1 MVQSQA
7 SSFDAISPTALMVAY
22 TRQFTDIPYGKEL
35 SQLVNAESF
44 IEQLQQK
51 QLSQPSEVSVLVEA
65 RYKAVNQVISQHLQF
80 ETTQIIELA
89 SGLLPRGMAM
99 SQNQNITFVESDLPT
114 MISQKQQFVKRLI
127 GERQNLYFEAIDAT
141 NQPSQFPLNVNY
153 LHQNQP
159 VVVLCEGLLTY
170 LTLAEK
176 QKVFANVREI
186 LQVYDGVWIT
196 PDLTTFDGLNQLRQ
210 ISPGLQR
217 LNQTA
222 SNVSGRA
229 INNYHFENID
239 HVKQFAYEQ
248 GFDIKEYSMLEVMNQ
263 ITCLKPLGIEPEVV
277 KSMLAIGSTFVL
289 TLCNS

>member
-22 TRQFTDIPYGKEL
+22 TRQFTDILYGKEL
-35 SQLVNAESF
+35 AQLVNAESF

-51 QLSQPSEVSVLVEA
+51 KLSQPSEVSVLVEA

-99 SQNQNITFVESDLPT
+99 SQNQNITFVESDLPA
-114 MISQKQQFVKRLI
+114 MISQKQQLVKRLI

-186 LQVYDGVWIT
+186 LQVYGGVWIT

-217 LNQTA
+217 LNRTA

-239 HVKQFAYEQ
+239 YVKQFAYEQ
-248 GFDIKEYSMLEVMNQ
+248 GFNIKEYSMLEMMNQ

>member
-7 SSFDAISPTALMVAY
+7 SYFDAISPTALMVAY
-22 TRQFTDIPYGKEL
+22 TRQFTDIPYGEEL
-35 SQLVNAESF
+35 AQLVNAQSF
-44 IEQLQQK
+44 MEQLQQK
-51 QLSQPSEVSVLVEA
+51 KLSQPSEVSVLVEA

-99 SQNQNITFVESDLPT
+99 SQNQNITFVESDLPI
-114 MISQKQQFVKRLI
+114 MISQKQQLVKRLI
-127 GERQNLYFEAIDAT
+127 GERQNLYFKAIDAT

-186 LQVYDGVWIT
+186 LRVYGGVWIT
-196 PDLTTFDGLNQLRQ
+196 PDLTTFDGLDQLRQ

-239 HVKQFAYEQ
+239 QVKQFAYEQ
-248 GFDIKEYSMLEVMNQ
+248 GFDIKEYSMLEVINQ

-289 TLCNS
+289 SLCNS